1 MSRLAVIITDALGPD
16 LGAEQTLQRFG
27 YGRSRGAAG
36 LDEALDIISQE
47 HVDLLVLPIEGISDA
62 SMASLDRTLR
72 RERHMGVIA
81 TSPKQ
86 DPDLMLRAMRAGIQE
101 FLVRPLSLTD
111 FVSSLERLHR
121 RAETTEINGQVY
133 AIFSAKGGVGA
144 TTTAV
149 NLASALASNHP
160 ESKVAIADLALP
172 GGDAAI
178 LLNARPTYDLSE
190 LSSKI
195 ERLDAELLNSVMAP
209 VADGVWLLA
218 APDRPDSAD
227 AVDAG
232 AVQAVIAQLRAGYA
246 FTVVDCEH
254 QLNDRTLAA
263 LDAADRILL
272 LTELKVPSLRAAQR
286 TLGIFRRLGYPN
298 EKLCVVVNRL
308 QSGDVVSPAEASQ
321 VLKADIFFKL
331 PNEYRTV
338 SEAASRGAPVVQSHG
353 ESRLAWAYLQLAH
366 KLGGGTLGSNGDGT
380 PPNGSRSVL
389 GKIFTRKRN

>member
-1 MSRLAVIITDALGPD
+1 MTRLAVIVADAMGPD
-16 LGAEQTLQRFG
+16 TGPAQALQRFG
-27 YGRSRGAAG
+27 YTQVQQARAFDDAI
-36 LDEALDIISQE
+36 DAITNE
-47 HVDLLVLPIEGISDA
+47 HVDLLIVPIDGLDDAGIA
-62 SMASLDRTLR
+62 TLERVAR

-81 TSPKQ
+81 TSPRQ
-86 DPDLMLRAMRAGIQE
+86 DPELMLRAMRAGIQE

-111 FVSSLERLHR
+111 LVPSLERLHR
-121 RAETTEINGQVY
+121 RADSREVNGQVF
-133 AIFSAKGGVGA
+133 AIFSAKGGVGT
-144 TTTAV
+144 TTTAL

-160 ESKVAIADLALP
+160 DAKVAIADLTVP
-172 GGDAAI
+172 GGDLAI
-178 LLNARPTYDLSE
+178 LLNAHPTYDLGE

-195 ERLDAELLNSVMAP
+195 ERLDAELLNSVMTPA
-209 VADGVWLLA
+209 ADGVWFLA
-218 APDRPDSAD
+218 APDRPDAAD

-232 AVQAVIAQLRAGYA
+232 VVAAILAQMRGSFAFSVI
-246 FTVVDCEH
+246 DCEH

-263 LDAADRILL
+263 LDNADRIVL

-338 SEAASRGAPVVQSHG
+338 SEASTKGEPVVQSHPD
-353 ESRLAWAYLQLAH
+353 SKLSWAYLQLAH
-366 KLGGGTLGSNGDGT
+366 KLGGGTLSAPSDGG
-380 PPNGSRSVL
+380 NGSRSVL
-389 GKIFTRKRN
+389 RQIFTRKRN